1 MAHPTPRPFD
11 PETLA
16 FYAREAPVYIARGKS
31 GEFKHLEAFLEHLAP
46 RASILE
52 LGCGG
57 GRDAEFMLA
66 RGFRVDA
73 TDGVAEMAAKA
84 EARIG
89 QPVRVMRFDELNAV
103 GCYDAVVAAA
113 SLLHV
118 PRSGL
123 ADVLAR
129 VWRALRPGG
138 WHIAS
143 FKTGG
148 EDGYDEHGRY
158 YNRPSA
164 DFARAIY
171 EAAGSWA
178 TLAIEKSFLPGYL
191 GKPSDW
197 LTIEA
202 QKEH

>member
-1 MAHPTPRPFD
+1 MNAFD
-11 PETLA
+11 PQTLA
-16 FYAREAPVYIARGKS
+16 FYAREAPVYIASGKS
-31 GEFKHLEAFLEHLAP
+31 GEFRPLQAFLHRLAP
-46 RASILE
+46 GASILE

-66 RGFRVDA
+66 RGFHVEA

-103 GCYDAVVAAA
+103 ERYDAVVAAA

-123 ADVLAR
+123 AEVLTR
-129 VWRALRPGG
+129 IWRALRPGG

-148 EDGYDEHGRY
+148 EEGFDEHGRY
-158 YNRPSA
+158 YNSPSA
-164 DFARAIY
+164 DLARAMY
-171 EAAGSWA
+171 EAGGHWE
-178 TLAIEKSFLPGYL
+178 TLEIKKSFSPGYF

-202 QKEH
+202 QKER